1 MPKRA
6 FTPVL
11 IVYLVLY
18 GLAFVYHL
26 TNAPLFFG
34 PDASRLAT
42 KLGAN
47 LLDVRINYVIYAAMM
62 AVALL
67 GVVVRKPWGL
77 SFVLADLYVSTAKPM
92 LNLAQLLAI
101 EGAALAR
108 TVVFC
113 GVHVVFIILLLRSP
127 QLLAMGV
134 EEANKKRVVVASAA
148 IGAVAFLGIIT
159 KSLLLR

>member
-6 FTPVL
+6 FTSVL
-11 IVYLVLY
+11 IGYLVLY

-34 PDASRLAT
+34 PDATRAAT

-47 LLDVRINYVIYAAMM
+47 LLDVRINYVIYAVMM
-62 AVALL
+62 GVALM
-67 GVVVRKPWGL
+67 GVVVRRPWGL
-77 SFVLADLYVSTAKPM
+77 SVVLADLYLSTAKPI
-92 LNLAQLLAI
+92 LNLAQVMAI
-101 EGAALAR
+101 GGVALAR
-108 TVVFC
+108 TVFFC
-113 GVHVVFIILLLRSP
+113 GVHVVFVILLLRSS
-127 QLLAMGV
+127 QLQAMGV
-134 EEANKKRVVVASAA
+134 EPAKRKRIVAASAV